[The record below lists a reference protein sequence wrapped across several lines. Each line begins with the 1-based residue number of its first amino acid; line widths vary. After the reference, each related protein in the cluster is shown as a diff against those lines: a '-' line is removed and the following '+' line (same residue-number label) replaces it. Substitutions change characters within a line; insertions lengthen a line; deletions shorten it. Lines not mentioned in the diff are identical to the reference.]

1 MSEQRIV
8 KINDEA
14 GIELK
19 LANPTYVYM
28 IIPAEYVCVYH
39 KLLVMLTQ
47 FGIDMLD
54 DCSAT
59 CKGNNKNVV
68 TCWNMFQAACAAY
81 QLDETSKAN
90 VLINYIKGQLNI
102 IYQGSEHEQYD
113 GTFVVP
119 VDEEGKLKA
128 VVSCEDQPKFY
139 IDASNGQLTQITDE
153 DKTYTHNYLLD
164 DGDGY

>member
-1 MSEQRIV
+1 MSEERIV

-14 GIELK
+14 GIELE
-19 LANPTYVYM
+19 LVNPTYVYM

-81 QLDETSKAN
+81 QLGETSKAN

-102 IYQGSEHEQYD
+102 IYQGSEYEQYD

-119 VDEEGKLKA
+119 IDEEGKLKA

>member
-1 MSEQRIV
+1 MSEERIV

-14 GIELK
+14 GIVLK

-28 IIPAEYVCVYH
+28 IIPAEYVCIYH

-68 TCWNMFQAACAAY
+68 TFLNMLQADCAAY
-81 QLDETSKAN
+81 QLGETSKAT

-139 IDASNGQLTQITDE
+139 IDAESGQLTQITDE